1 MEAVIAATE
10 MCLMVETFFSV
21 SQLSVGNI
29 VIIKAL
35 SVESESSFPFRAF
48 SMIEN

>member
-10 MCLMVETFFSV
+10 MCLMVKTFSV